1 MVGFGRKCQKLG
13 RKPGQ
18 AENRWLSWRSMAA
31 IGSIDAIAIKN
42 PPKGKPPALSEKSP
56 PFSMLNNTHK
66 KPQTNIL
73 KLKISL

>member
-13 RKPGQ
+13 RKQGLV
-18 AENRWLSWRSMAA
+18 ENRWFSLL
-31 IGSIDAIAIKN
+31 KN
-42 PPKGKPPALSEKSP
+42 TL
-56 PFSMLNNTHK
+56 K

>member
-1 MVGFGRKCQKLG
+1 
-13 RKPGQ
+13 
-18 AENRWLSWRSMAA
+18 MAA
-31 IGSIDAIAIKN
+31 IGSIDAIAIKT

-56 PFSMLNNTHK
+56 PFPLLNNTHK